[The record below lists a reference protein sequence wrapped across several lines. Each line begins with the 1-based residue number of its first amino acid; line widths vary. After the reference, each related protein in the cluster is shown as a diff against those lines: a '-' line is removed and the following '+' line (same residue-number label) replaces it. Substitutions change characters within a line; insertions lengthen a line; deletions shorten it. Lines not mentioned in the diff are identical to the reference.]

1 MPAGAHV
8 QEQARRMIVAII
20 IACALVGLVHGL
32 WALEAH
38 METRMTRKRLT
49 EAHRTATERNE
60 P

>member
-1 MPAGAHV
+1 
-8 QEQARRMIVAII
+8 MIGAII

-49 EAHRTATERNE
+49 EAHRTATERTE